1 MDNLP
6 RSHHGM
12 KTKESSATEKKVTPD
27 KQAQEWTTEYLDSFW
42 KDCDSFE
49 ALERAC
55 KAINASIAAER
66 EKTKKAT
73 ERYCR
78 AVEGEADAQL
88 EIQRLRTQL
97 AAAQAAIKELADLY
111 KKMQQLKHTT
121 VWGGSFERE
130 FGAATEAK
138 SVGAKIVEKL
148 EALLKINTTALDSAI
163 SDKVKDFA
171 AKILHGDDVHK
182 AWLMEAADSY
192 VNGFSI
198 PASRSSPITD
208 DEVNEAWSELEA
220 ELDIGYITDGKTWEC
235 GECGAQSKDKNAIK
249 HNEGCIHPAWDKVS
263 NLNRKAFASKNAS
276 IAEATKPYVE
286 ALQCAEYAISHPE
299 SDQAF
304 ALNAVRDAIGQ
315 ADALLAKEKQP

>member
-66 EKTKKAT
+66 GRFEEVLKSAGVTGVGQVVEIVQQLRTQLAAT
-73 ERYCR
+73 ERKYLDMER
-78 AVEGEADAQL
+78 REREAN
-88 EIQRLRTQL
+88 RQL
-97 AAAQAAIKELADLY
+97 AAAQAAIKLIAEA
-111 KKMQQLKHTT
+111 
-121 VWGGSFERE
+121 SFQESE
-130 FGAATEAK
+130 DYQAFVSGAAK
-138 SVGAKIVEKL
+138 GAL
-148 EALLKINTTALDSAI
+148 INGTTALDSAI
-163 SDKVKDFA
+163 KEATKELQNQVDQNNDFMA
-171 AKILHGDDVHK
+171 FMTGELAQ
-182 AWLMEAADSY
+182 
-192 VNGFSI
+192 FSCCH
-198 PASRSSPITD
+198 
-208 DEVNEAWSELEA
+208 E
-220 ELDIGYITDGKTWEC
+220 DGKHAGTSPMMWPELI
-235 GECGAQSKDKNAIK
+235 A
-249 HNEGCIHPAWDKVS
+249 CIA
-263 NLNRKAFASKNAS
+263 RKAIAEATKNLRDQLADGYRMTHVA